1 MAMERE
7 NRAPRGNGRKRR
19 KVCQFCVDKC
29 EHIDYKDAAKLRR
42 FISERSKILPRRTTG
57 TCAMH
62 QRQLT
67 EAHQACPSDRSAAL
81 RYRVSWSS
89 KRACQFGRLF
99 SVPKPKALEQ
109 RGVICPDGRSGQQ
122 YLNFGGDFGRSG
134 CLLALRGGET
144 GGDHMVQKG
153 LQVAI
158 VAVQIVEDA
167 GGGQLAQRYLRHDLR
182 DLLQC
187 AGAAG
192 EGA

>member
-62 QRQLT
+62 Q
-67 EAHQACPSDRSAAL
+67 ACPSDRSAAL

-99 SVPKPKALEQ
+99 FVPKPKALEQ
-109 RGVICPDGRSGQQ
+109 RG
-122 YLNFGGDFGRSG
+122 
-134 CLLALRGGET
+134 
-144 GGDHMVQKG
+144 
-153 LQVAI
+153 
-158 VAVQIVEDA
+158 
-167 GGGQLAQRYLRHDLR
+167 
-182 DLLQC
+182 
-187 AGAAG
+187 
-192 EGA
+192 